1 MWRMTNERSIYFWS
15 SIFSINYTMEIFN
28 INNGYIVAI
37 VFKILKSTDFH
48 GVDNTENDV
57 VKCEMITTTTS
68 TTILTCVS

>member
-1 MWRMTNERSIYFWS
+1 
-15 SIFSINYTMEIFN
+15 MEIFN